1 MLLRRAT
8 EPEKLIKCVSE
19 PFNRHCPNRSP
30 ASPPSW
36 QEDRKKM
43 DDDFVAEIEKLIA
56 DRTTAKKEKNFA
68 LADEIRAKLLD
79 MGIVIEDT
87 REGVKWKKA

>member
-1 MLLRRAT
+1 
-8 EPEKLIKCVSE
+8 
-19 PFNRHCPNRSP
+19 
-30 ASPPSW
+30 
-36 QEDRKKM
+36 M